1 MNYYDYNDYE
11 LISLANEENE
21 DAKNILILKYKPLI
35 QKIVAKL
42 YKYCKNNGLE
52 KSDLIQ
58 EGMIGLN
65 HAIET
70 FNQDREIL
78 FYTYAY
84 KCIKTRLISTLIS
97 CERQK
102 NKILNE
108 SISYDRDDSN
118 MLNFIKDTS
127 SNPEDLII
135 NSDKELINRINSNLS
150 ENECAVFDLL
160 INGFN
165 YREIANILNKDSKS
179 IDNTIQRIKNKI
191 KIELNKH
198 N

>member
-1 MNYYDYNDYE
+1 MNNEEYNDYE
-11 LISLANEENE
+11 LISLAKEENE
-21 DAKNILILKYKPLI
+21 DAKNILIVKYKPLI
-35 QKIVAKL
+35 QKIVNKL

-52 KSDLIQ
+52 RSDLIQ

-70 FNQDREIL
+70 FDQNKEIL

-84 KCIKTRLISTLIS
+84 KCIKTKLISTLIS

-108 SISYDRDDSN
+108 SISYDSDDNN

-127 SNPEDLII
+127 SNPEELVI
-135 NSDKELINRINSNLS
+135 NSDSELINSINSKLS
-150 ENECAVFDLL
+150 SAEKDAFDLL

-165 YREIANILNKDSKS
+165 YKEIADILNKDVKS

>member
-1 MNYYDYNDYE
+1 MNNEEYNDYE
-11 LISLANEENE
+11 LISLAKEENE
-21 DAKNILILKYKPLI
+21 DAKNILIVKYKPLI
-35 QKIVAKL
+35 QKIVNKL

-52 KSDLIQ
+52 RSDLIQ

-70 FNQDREIL
+70 FDQNKEIL

-84 KCIKTRLISTLIS
+84 KCIKTKLISTLIS

-108 SISYDRDDSN
+108 SISYDSDDNN

-127 SNPEDLII
+127 SNPEELII
-135 NSDKELINRINSNLS
+135 NSDSELINSINSKLS
-150 ENECAVFDLL
+150 SAEKDVFDLL

-165 YREIANILNKDSKS
+165 YKEIADILNKDVKS